1 MIRTV
6 CFTILAFCSLT
17 AVSDESMSAKE
28 LASGIKQEFLG
39 HLENTKQYFED
50 RQTQNT
56 REHGDDA
63 IFHTLGDAVTDGSK
77 NLFELG
83 KEAAKRPKRLQN
95 EF

>member
-56 REHGDDA
+56 KEHGDDA

-83 KEAAKRPKRLQN
+83 KEAVQATKTITK
-95 EF
+95 